1 MLVMASRL
9 PHWACVSVVALLA
22 LLVPQPSNADI
33 GFTQAIATARLLNP
47 GKTLV
52 SLRHRVRNQGAEY
65 NTGCIDSTC
74 VTMYGVDI
82 DAASGTLIG
91 IATEPIIYPENIA
104 MRDVMDRMHL
114 VQFDFEQALARAR
127 TATGRPDALVAR
139 IDLVSELFLIFYDL
153 RYTDGSR
160 FMVDAITGSVLP
172 AVDVANAANSITPA
186 QMTAFIQR
194 AIEDSNSTSSWYPIM
209 GETAVTA
216 DGIAVGITLLNPTT
230 GRLRQIDMLGTQ
242 SQVIEFLPIGHLTLT
257 VAQLRPVVAGTAV
270 TAAQFL
276 ARIEQDFPQGT
287 LSAFGLQSRPNGGVV
302 RTTWSASVFT
312 SLDQPLEFA
321 IDAMTP
327 IGAAFGVATAQ
338 QNFKPG
344 DLDRNGAVDGAD
356 LAQILVSYNRQYPPY
371 DLDQDGWVKGEDL
384 AILLANW
391 G

>member
-9 PHWACVSVVALLA
+9 PHWACTCALALLA
-22 LLVPQPSNADI
+22 LLAPQPTRADI
-33 GFTQAIATARLLNP
+33 GFTQAAATARLLNP
-47 GKTLV
+47 GRTLV

-74 VTMYGVDI
+74 ATMYGVDI
-82 DAASGTLIG
+82 DAASGTLTG
-91 IATEPIIYPENIA
+91 IAQEPIVYPENIA
-104 MRDVMDRMHL
+104 MRDVMDRIQL
-114 VQFDFEQALARAR
+114 VHYDFDQALERARA
-127 TATGRPDALVAR
+127 ATGRPDVLVSR
-139 IDLVSELFLIFYDL
+139 IDLASELFLIFYDL
-153 RYTDGSR
+153 RYSDGTR

-194 AIEDSNSTSSWYPIM
+194 AIMESSSSSSWYPIM
-209 GETAVTA
+209 GETAVTP

-230 GRLRQIDMLGTQ
+230 GRLRQIDMLGAQ
-242 SQVIEFLPIGHLTLT
+242 SQVIEFLPIGHLALT
-257 VAQLRPVVAGTAV
+257 VAQLRPVVAATAV
-270 TAAQFL
+270 TSTQFL

-312 SLDQPLEFA
+312 ALDQPLEFA

-327 IGAAFGVATAQ
+327 INAAFGVSTAQ
-338 QNFKPG
+338 QNFRTG
-344 DLDRNGAVDGAD
+344 DLDRNGTVDGAD